1 MKVQDIKIYP
11 HFLLHPPRARK
22 MDRKEWTYL
31 RSGLAEFDI
40 VVNLQGYLIDGYCGY
55 LLAKKFELT
64 DVPVTVQTDKYLSD
78 LTEWTG
84 NNKRDKGRGISH
96 KHRNINLQAI

>member
-22 MDRKEWTYL
+22 MDRKRWTYL
-31 RSGLAEFDI
+31 RSGLTEFDI
-40 VVNLQGYLIDGYCGY
+40 VVDEGYLIDGYCGY

-64 DVPVTVQTDKYLSD
+64 DVPVTVRS
-78 LTEWTG
+78 
-84 NNKRDKGRGISH
+84 R
-96 KHRNINLQAI
+96 